1 MYQALF
7 SLPQESLGSRLQL
20 EGPLP
25 SFVSRLYRHLCLLHI
40 NFMLYR
46 IAGNRAVLIFIVFV
60 TDLVVTNF
68 SPMKLKTVGKGRQ
81 APSLQVC
88 T

>member
-1 MYQALF
+1 MYMY
-7 SLPQESLGSRLQL
+7 QL

-25 SFVSRLYRHLCLLHI
+25 SFVSRLGTFAFCI
-40 NFMLYR
+40 FMLYC
-46 IAGNRAVLIFIVFV
+46 IVGNRAVLIFVVFV